1 MQHSAA
7 RVVFAVFLFSP
18 PLPASDPI
26 DEIRHGNF
34 ARSAPHKTELTLL
47 DWNIDRGTRLDQI
60 AAGMESQ
67 KPDLAV
73 LQEVDLNARRSDFKD
88 IAQELAKRLNMN
100 FAFAPEFQ
108 ELGQSSSDQPAFHG
122 QAILTSLPIR
132 SSRLL
137 RFELQS
143 GFWKPQPFLPKWAL
157 FQRRLGGRVALISE
171 LEFNN
176 GILVVYNLHLESRSG
191 GRIQYAQLK
200 EVLKDTEKYPR
211 DTPIIIAGDFN
222 TKYPHSI
229 GEVTKLMRDS
239 GYESALGERHAR
251 THVIIGDLDWI
262 FARSPIALSGGKVL
276 KELHGSDHFAV
287 SAQVIAHQVS
297 ANRRE

>member
-1 MQHSAA
+1 MLHPAP
-7 RVVFAVFLFSP
+7 RVVCAVILFSTL
-18 PLPASDPI
+18 LPASDTI
-26 DEIRHGNF
+26 NEIRHGNF
-34 ARSAPHKTELTLL
+34 AHPATHKTELTLL

-67 KPDLAV
+67 KPDLAI

-88 IAQELAKRLNMN
+88 VAQELAKRLNMN

-191 GRIQYAQLK
+191 GRIQYAQLQ
-200 EVLKDTEKYPR
+200 EVLKDTQKYPR
-211 DTPIIIAGDFN
+211 DTPIVIAGDFN

-287 SAQVIAHQVS
+287 SAQVTAHKVS
-297 ANRRE
+297 ATRRE